1 MKKFLAV
8 LLSVCMV
15 FAFTVVTAGAAG
27 TDVAAIGEATYE
39 TLAAAINA
47 SSAGDTITLLGDVTE
62 NVVID
67 EDITVDGDNH
77 KYVGKITLSKTGAT
91 IKNVN
96 FVNSQIFKAK
106 DKKIGTITVKNCSFE
121 GQIAASQYAINIG
134 FANGLVVEKCSAKN
148 VGFGFIYVPSEV
160 DYVTVKNVD
169 IDGASYGIHI
179 VYNTETAIENVTIKN
194 AYVGIMNQSYG
205 AKTIKI
211 TDCKVAAEFPAVIWE
226 RVATT
231 QTYVFEGDNE
241 FVAPEGNTWM
251 TDPAYGKFVAKCT
264 VDLTSNV
271 FGYAHTPGAAATC
284 QAAQTCTE
292 CGEELDA
299 IKTHEFV
306 EYVSNNDAT
315 CKADGTKTA
324 YCIYDCGETDT
335 VVDEGTMTDHI
346 DANGNGECDYCAG
359 EYCDICGVLH
369 EDFISECICLIF
381 EFIRLCVSFI
391 DNVICNK

>member
-1 MKKFLAV
+1 MKKIMAIALA
-8 LLSVCMV
+8 VCMV
-15 FAFTVVTAGAAG
+15 FAFTAVTAGAAG
-27 TDVAAIGEATYE
+27 TAVAAIGSATYE
-39 TLAAAINA
+39 TLAAALNA
-47 SSAGDTITLLGDVTE
+47 SSEGDTITLLDDVTE
-62 NVVID
+62 NVTISKN
-67 EDITVDGDNH
+67 ITVDGDNH
-77 KYVGKITLSKTGAT
+77 KYEGKITLSKTGAT

-106 DKKIGTITVKNCSFE
+106 DKKIGTITVENCSFE

-134 FANGLVVEKCSAKN
+134 FANGLVVENCSAKN

-160 DYVTVKNVD
+160 DYVSVKNVD

-179 VYNTETAIENVTIKN
+179 VYNTETVIENVTIKN

-226 RVATT
+226 RKATT
-231 QTYVFEGDNE
+231 QTYVFEGNNE

-299 IKTHEFV
+299 VKEHEFLI
-306 EYVSNNDAT
+306 YVSNDDAT
-315 CKADGTKTA
+315 CQADGTKTA
-324 YCIYDCGETDT
+324 ECIYGCGLKDT
-335 VVDEGTMTDHI
+335 IVDECTMTDHV
-346 DANGNGECDYCAG
+346 DANGNGTCDYCAG
-359 EYCDICGVLH
+359 EFCELCGKLH
-369 EDFISECICLIF
+369 TDLLSRVICLLI
-381 EFIRLCVSFI
+381 EFIRLTVSFFEA
-391 DNVICNK
+391 VA